1 MATGFD
7 RRDTEECAMNRTSP
21 RRERGI
27 ALVLSLLMS
36 LMIMALAASV
46 LFFVSQSTRFSG
58 AGKRYATAT
67 EAADG
72 AVQAAKDAI
81 NVIQWGQG
89 VAATAFPDTVC
100 QGQAYK
106 LPVAVVT
113 DATPCTTLLTL
124 PGAVG
129 AFAASVT
136 VERLYVSDIPGGRL
150 EFARAAGGAPTKAI
164 FYRISTLV
172 TGPDN
177 VSAENAVLY
186 RFTA

>member
-1 MATGFD
+1 
-7 RRDTEECAMNRTSP
+7 MNRLNP
-21 RRERGI
+21 MRERGI

-46 LFFVSQSTRFSG
+46 LFFISQSTRLSG

-81 NVIQWGQG
+81 NQINWGQN
-89 VAATAFPDTVC
+89 ATTTAF
-100 QGQAYK
+100 G
-106 LPVAVVT
+106 T
-113 DATPCTTLLTL
+113 DGCLTAAIITGGAACSKTLTL

-129 AFAASVT
+129 AFTAAVT

-164 FYRISTLV
+164 FYRITTLV